1 MTCYCDE
8 ADHFCLGEESGD
20 LSLPEVH
27 CGRTL
32 PSLQL
37 PSVVSLLFS
46 HFAFTSHLASPDTF
60 SAASRDFRESHAA
73 GKLHRLGRLTKLE
86 RWGCCKGDG
95 WWG

>member
-1 MTCYCDE
+1 MTRDCDE

-73 GKLHRLGRLTKLE
+73 GKLHRLVAANKTRAVGML
-86 RWGCCKGDG
+86 
-95 WWG
+95 